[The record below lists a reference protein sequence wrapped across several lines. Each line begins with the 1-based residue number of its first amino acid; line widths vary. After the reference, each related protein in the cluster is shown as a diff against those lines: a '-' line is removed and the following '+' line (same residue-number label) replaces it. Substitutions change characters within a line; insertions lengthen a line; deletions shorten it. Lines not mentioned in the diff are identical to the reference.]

1 MSPNRRAAESG
12 IPLRTLGVIV
22 AVCAVIATVLIVTR
36 GGDDD
41 ASAASSPAGVAAP
54 GGYGQNAGAGY
65 GHSSGVGHATGAEDD
80 GTTDDGAADDG
91 AADDG
96 AADDAGSAQAGP
108 QPVTEVD
115 KTFLVRVRQAGLW
128 EIPAGR
134 LAQTNAAS
142 EAVKRAGLHLLD
154 GHSKLDQLVRE
165 DARILGVPLP
175 EEATAEQQD
184 WVKQLENAR
193 GAEFDRLFANV
204 LRSSHGKIFATIAEV
219 RAATQNDLIRRHARQ
234 ANQTVLDHMEVLE
247 DTGLVDNDT
256 LAEVEKSVAP
266 RQ

>member
-12 IPLRTLGVIV
+12 VPLRTLCIIA

-36 GGDDD
+36 GGDEE
-41 ASAASSPAGVAAP
+41 ASAAQTPAGIAAP
-54 GGYGQNAGAGY
+54 GGYGQSAGAGY
-65 GHSSGVGHATGAEDD
+65 GHSSGTGHATGAEDD
-80 GTTDDGAADDG
+80 G
-91 AADDG
+91 
-96 AADDAGSAQAGP
+96 AADDAGSVPSGP

-115 KTFLVRVRQAGLW
+115 KTFLVKVRQAGLW

-134 LAQTNAAS
+134 LAQTNASS

-175 EEATAEQQD
+175 EEATQEQQD
-184 WVKQLENAR
+184 WVRQLEAAR
-193 GAEFDRLFANV
+193 GAEFDRLFTNV
-204 LRSSHGKIFATIAEV
+204 LRASHGKIFATIAEV

-247 DTGLVDNDT
+247 DTGLVDGAT
-256 LAEVEKSVAP
+256 LADVEKSVTP